1 MLFLL
6 YIHEVSGFTNTD
18 VIMGKFSFKNNNN
31 HKLILS
37 FILENIINI
46 LCAKS
51 KGKQEEGLKL
61 IS

>member
-46 LCAKS
+46 LCAKF
-51 KGKQEEGLKL
+51 KENKRRG
-61 IS
+61 